1 MEYRTAC
8 AETPE
13 QKQKEQSFMGLG
25 LTSRKN
31 LCLHP
36 EVSNVTDLARKH
48 LNLRFIKVSK
58 EKKGRVV
65 DARCR
70 DLTSAAACEKGRK
83 EPGSVPLCQWHE
95 VSVSTE
101 RHHKLFFHEIS

>member
-13 QKQKEQSFMGLG
+13 QKEKEQSFIGLG

-36 EVSNVTDLARKH
+36 EVSMMNI
-48 LNLRFIKVSK
+48 F
-58 EKKGRVV
+58 
-65 DARCR
+65 
-70 DLTSAAACEKGRK
+70 
-83 EPGSVPLCQWHE
+83 
-95 VSVSTE
+95 
-101 RHHKLFFHEIS
+101 

>member
-36 EVSNVTDLARKH
+36 EVSDFDASVP
-48 LNLRFIKVSK
+48 KVSIQQYLQGVQG
-58 EKKGRVV
+58 EEG
-65 DARCR
+65 
-70 DLTSAAACEKGRK
+70 
-83 EPGSVPLCQWHE
+83 
-95 VSVSTE
+95 
-101 RHHKLFFHEIS
+101 